1 MPEVYG
7 LTRVQLLSVQFQL
20 IVEARVDRLIIF
32 FLRSRL
38 VQPVMFFLLTAQ
50 IRYFIGHN
58 LLVHKDRKVLRVLKV
73 LKAQPVLKVQLES
86 KVLKAFKV
94 HKAQLH

>member
-7 LTRVQLLSVQFQL
+7 LTRVQLLSVHSQQL
-20 IVEARVDRLIIF
+20 AVVLVDRLIIF

-50 IRYFIGHN
+50 IRYFIGPN
-58 LLVHKDRKVLRVLKV
+58 LLVHKDRKVLRAPKV
-73 LKAQPVLKVQLES
+73 LKAQLVPKAQLDH
-86 KVLKAFKV
+86 KVLKALKV
-94 HKAQLH
+94 HKVQLH